1 MNNTSTPVVAPAA
14 TPGRLARWAIG
25 FGGAAIALTALAIG
39 TYAVGY
45 AVGGEDAVSDTWV
58 GMLSAGSYF
67 GAVGMSLAAFVLGVT
82 AKVKHDHSPLL
93 WLPLAVLPALVAFVV
108 LGEAFWWE

>member
-1 MNNTSTPVVAPAA
+1 MNNTSTRVTAPAA

-25 FGGAAIALTALAIG
+25 LGGAAVGLAALAIG
-39 TYAVGY
+39 VYGVGY
-45 AVGGEDAVSDTWV
+45 AVGGEDAVSDNWV

-67 GAVGMSLAAFVLGVT
+67 GAVGVSLAAFALGVT
-82 AKVKHDHSPLL
+82 AKIRHDHSPLL

>member
-25 FGGAAIALTALAIG
+25 LAETAVGLTALAIG

-45 AVGGEDAVSDTWV
+45 AVGGDDAVSDNWV

-67 GAVGMSLAAFVLGVT
+67 GAVGMSLAAFALGVT
-82 AKVKHDHSPLL
+82 AKVRHDHSPRL